1 MRLLKILLFGCVC
14 VACADKAAAGE
25 TFCAKHETL
34 AQILDTK
41 FGEQQQGVGLAG
53 KEAMIEIYVSA
64 KGTFTLVST
73 DTKGVSCIVGAGDS
87 WEKLEPKRQL
97 SSN

>member
-1 MRLLKILLFGCVC
+1 MRLFKLLLYGCVC
-14 VACADKAAAGE
+14 VACTDTARAGE
-25 TFCAKHETL
+25 MFCAKHETL

-41 FGEQQQGVGLAG
+41 FGEQQLGMGLAG
-53 KEAMIEIYVSA
+53 KEAMIEIYVSS

-87 WEKLEPKRQL
+87 WEKLEPKQQL